1 MTLQP
6 IGPRRWRESLFPL
19 GRIMLAVLL
28 TGAPAIYYIAYL
40 PARAVRKGHILR
52 PPWARR

>member
-1 MTLQP
+1 MTLQS
-6 IGPRRWRESLFPL
+6 IGLRQSRGRLFPL

-40 PARAVRKGHILR
+40 PARAVRKGHIVR
-52 PPWARR
+52 PPWSRR